1 MNRATLGLSKEEKT
15 KILALLAEVEG
26 RGQTIPKEIHDML
39 FGNQEKEEWKLDQ
52 RGFFLR
58 KDRRKFQPYPEQA
71 LFARSTARFV
81 GFKGSR
87 GSGKSCGGAQ
97 KALLRIKDGQPG
109 AVVNPDFENFKIS
122 TWPEFREWIP
132 WTHVLPRHQ
141 HRRNIDWIPD
151 RPFVLAF
158 DSGAY
163 VYCKGLKDADSARGP
178 NINWLW
184 YDEAQRDP
192 DGIAWKYATASVR
205 IGDNPQAWAT
215 YTPNGTLHWT
225 YKFFTKQQI
234 PEEVK
239 KLFEE
244 QDTEGRG
251 MIEVF
256 HGTIEDNKANLDS
269 GFYVSMRAMYAGSG
283 WLERQEIFGE
293 DVAQEGALGGAVADS
308 LKKNT
313 IYTRSDAV
321 TNRVRFWDLAA
332 TEKKIIAGRVVN
344 DPDETVGTLMSD
356 DGTLFYIEN
365 QVCGFW
371 EWDDIKTIIRN
382 TAEMDGPAV
391 KIFIEQEPASGGK
404 NQVAEL
410 VSYLKKE
417 LGWAVVE
424 GWLPREVGDRVMG
437 ANYWFAEAKQDLIF
451 VVDDGTWDVV
461 GMIDQ
466 IQNFPIVRHDDRV
479 TSVTGARYNLAP
491 IKRWKDIPFM
501 SL

>member
-1 MNRATLGLSKEEKT
+1 MKSSLGLTNEEKT
-15 KILALLAEVEG
+15 KILAVLAEMES
-26 RGQTIPKEIHDML
+26 RNQTIPEEVRDAL
-39 FGNQEKEEWKLDQ
+39 FGKSTPKEWAIKAGE
-52 RGFFLR
+52 FFPR
-58 KDRRKFQPYPEQA
+58 KDGRLYTPYSEQEA
-71 LFARSTARFV
+71 FTINQARFV

-87 GSGKSCGGAQ
+87 GSGKSSGGAQ
-97 KALLRIKDGQPG
+97 KALEKIRQGLPG

-132 WTHVLPRHQ
+132 WGHVVRNHRHRQ
-141 HRRNIDWIPD
+141 NIDWIPD

-158 DSGAY
+158 DNGSY
-163 VYCKGLKDADSARGP
+163 VYCKGLKDANSARGP

-205 IGDNPQAWAT
+205 VGTNPQAWAT

-225 YKFFTKQQI
+225 YKFFTKQEI
-234 PEEVK
+234 PEEIMD
-239 KLFEE
+239 LFRES
-244 QDTEGRG
+244 DTGRNL
-251 MIEVF
+251 IEVF
-256 HGTIEDNKANLDS
+256 HGTIEDNKNNLDP
-269 GFYVSMRAMYAGSG
+269 GFYASMRAMYAGTG

-293 DVAQEGALGGAVADS
+293 DVAQEGAVGGAAADA

-313 IYTRSDAV
+313 IAIRPSIV

-332 TEKKIIAGRVVN
+332 TEKKIIAGRVIN
-344 DPDETVGTLMSD
+344 DPDETVGTLMSVSNEI
-356 DGTLFYIEN
+356 FYLEN

-371 EWDDIKTIIRN
+371 EWDDLKKYIRD
-382 TAEMDGPAV
+382 TAGMDGPSV
-391 KIFIEQEPASGGK
+391 RIYIEQEPASGGK

-410 VSYLKKE
+410 SSYLKSE
-417 LGWAVVE
+417 LGWASVE
-424 GWLPREVGDRVMG
+424 GWLPRDVGDRVMG
-437 ANYWFAEAKQDLIF
+437 ANYWFAEAKQDLLF
-451 VVDDGTWDVV
+451 VVDDGTWDVR

-479 TSVTGARYNLAP
+479 TSITGARYNLAP

-501 SL
+501 KL